1 MVKPVI
7 VKRQVKGTPLTYAEL
22 DQNFQNLDDATINF
36 YGDIGDTRSMD
47 LNDTTGIVGAHN
59 LAVTVSESGQTIT
72 IDNQLHQYTREP
84 MGFQNR
90 TDSTFSFDPSTRIFT
105 IQPAAG
111 SFAFWVQGNQ
121 YTKTTAQTVTLPNV
135 SDLYFIYFNTS
146 GVLSYRTTPYDFAT
160 DCMVSAIQYNATTAA
175 YYFMGEERHGV
186 TMDWATHEYLNATQG
201 LKYASGLNAV
211 NYTTAGDGSA
221 NSHAQIDLTDGVLYQ
236 EDVKISIAHSNTP
249 NYQLHQQDIAGPG
262 RFPVTYHSGTT
273 GQWIK
278 DSATDYPVKY
288 ITSRIAYNLNTA
300 GTWTAQEATNNHYVA
315 MWLVGTSNLKD
326 GPIVAV
332 MGQREDSNIGNA
344 QDNNVFSQLDLTNFP
359 GTEARPL
366 YRLIFQTG
374 SYGNAVNARLV
385 DIDDVRREEVV
396 AVLGSTTAGLAN
408 VSDDLN
414 PQLGGDLD
422 LNSYKITNA
431 LGNCV
436 IETASLYDIQLK
448 TDTVRVGNAT
458 AAQIFALEGED
469 FVLGTL
475 DTTPVTG
482 YAGNITV
489 ETGQN
494 GNIVLDPD
502 GSGQIKLQT
511 TTVSMSTGTAS
522 GLLTTPGTGS
532 ITIRPNSN
540 TGASLTV
547 QGSSTAGNVT
557 LTPSGTGVINL
568 AGPVNIN
575 STAGT
580 PTTYENGYYEDMLQT
595 PVTWLK
601 VQIGGVDYYLPLYQ

>member
-7 VKRQVKGTPLTYAEL
+7 IKRQVKGTPLTYAEL
-22 DQNFQNLDDATINF
+22 DTNFQNLDDATINF
-36 YGDIGDTRSMD
+36 TGDAGTTRSMD
-47 LNDTTGIVGAHN
+47 LNDTTAITGSHLIKVTTSEAGQSIV
-59 LAVTVSESGQTIT
+59 
-72 IDNQLHQYTREP
+72 IDNELYTYTKEP
-84 MGFQNR
+84 MGFVNR
-90 TDSTFSFDPSTRIFT
+90 TDSTLSFDTASRTLTVAPTTTQF
-105 IQPAAG
+105 Q
-111 SFAFWVQGNQ
+111 FFVQGTL
-121 YTKTTAQTVTLPNV
+121 YTKTTAQTKSIPNT
-135 SDLYFIYFNTS
+135 SDLYYFYFDS
-146 GVLSYRTTPYDFAT
+146 AGSLEYRTTPYEFAT
-160 DCMVSAIQYNATTAA
+160 DCMVAA
-175 YYFMGEERHGV
+175 VQWNSSTGNYYFLGEERHGV
-186 TMDWATHEYLNATQG
+186 TMDWATHQYLNNTQG
-201 LKYASGLNAV
+201 LKYSSGFNAV
-211 NYTTAGDGSA
+211 NYTTTGSGSLA
-221 NSHAQIDLTDGVLYQ
+221 ADAQLDLTDGVLYQ
-236 EDVKISIAHSNTP
+236 EDIKISVAHSNTP
-249 NYQLHQQDIAGPG
+249 NYAQFQQDIAGPG

-300 GTWTAQEATNNHYVA
+300 GVWTAQEATNNHYVA

-431 LGNCV
+431 VGNCV
-436 IETASLYDIQLK
+436 IETTGFYDIQLK
-448 TDTVRVGNAT
+448 TDTVRIGNST

-469 FVLGTL
+469 FVAGTL
-475 DTTPVTG
+475 DSTPG
-482 YAGNITV
+482 SAYAGTITV

-511 TTVSMSTGTAS
+511 TTVSMSTGTSS